1 MWDKGMD
8 KSRKKKKG
16 TWDRERTKNKFCSA
30 HKGGG
35 VRAVSCAF
43 MMIFHPEQTSWASQR
58 EESIDL
64 PGSNHN
70 TSTFPQVYFLAFYQ
84 DFINYFGWQIDLL
97 PPPLCWEKGDLIV
110 SSLYAWVCAC
120 LCKCMSVC
128 AHMCVHAHVRAC
140 VCVCVDTLAWVFVCR
155 LLRRHHLPSG
165 LKVQGPHGGKANV
178 TGQANQ
184 CQVPTNDVRRSP
196 HCHCPN
202 KQPFHR
208 VWSPPDPLS
217 HCRFLVMMAMVILEL
232 KLFLAWYSNSSHS
245 GFELNPQNQGKEM
258 YPIT

>member
-110 SSLYAWVCAC
+110 SSLCACVCAC

-140 VCVCVDTLAWVFVCR
+140 VCVWIHSLGCLCVVCFGGIICHLASKYRGHMV
-155 LLRRHHLPSG
+155 
-165 LKVQGPHGGKANV
+165 GKQMSLV
-178 TGQANQ
+178 R
-184 CQVPTNDVRRSP
+184 PTNAKSRQMTSGEAHTATAQINNP
-196 HCHCPN
+196 
-202 KQPFHR
+202 
-208 VWSPPDPLS
+208 STESDPLLTL
-217 HCRFLVMMAMVILEL
+217 CRTVGSL
-232 KLFLAWYSNSSHS
+232 
-245 GFELNPQNQGKEM
+245 
-258 YPIT
+258 